1 MRHATRRFPG
11 ITTPLHSAMQPRTA
25 VVAHLQVPR
34 ATAPDDYANVAS
46 IPGEE
51 IASRINLAAMHM
63 GMSQGQ
69 AMSRENEAERAAK
82 MLARRYGDLAPA
94 VLEDLLNAVPHEN
107 AELLSLLRRIL
118 VAVQQQSSRPN

>member
-1 MRHATRRFPG
+1 
-11 ITTPLHSAMQPRTA
+11 
-25 VVAHLQVPR
+25 
-34 ATAPDDYANVAS
+34 
-46 IPGEE
+46 
-51 IASRINLAAMHM
+51 
-63 GMSQGQ
+63 
-69 AMSRENEAERAAK
+69 